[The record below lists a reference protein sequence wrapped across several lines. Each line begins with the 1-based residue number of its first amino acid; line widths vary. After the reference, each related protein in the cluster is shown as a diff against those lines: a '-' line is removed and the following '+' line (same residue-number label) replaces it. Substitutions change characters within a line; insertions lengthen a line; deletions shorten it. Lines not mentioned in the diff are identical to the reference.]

1 MIQDLSSGPPS
12 PHSVDPDALDAQ
24 VRAAQADM
32 VFERARLA
40 NWLGMPVGAL
50 MCWVLWDAVPHAW
63 LLAWL
68 AAKLLNGAVR
78 VAITELYRRDQR
90 PAAGTWGRRFD
101 WALAVD
107 GTLFGLL
114 GTVLLP
120 KHDMQLAAVML
131 ATIVALAGSA
141 MAVLSSTQRA
151 LMMLVLPLIVPT
163 MLYHL
168 WLGGP
173 AATYVAIGMAIYLAI
188 IGVEGRRAA
197 EHTRAMLRLRFGMDE
212 LASQRQQALDL
223 AQRNSA
229 VKDRFLATMSHEMR
243 TPLHGM
249 LGTLQLLRDEA
260 PPTMTERLDL
270 VGRSGE
276 HLLGIINDVLDFS
289 KLDADKVRLEIVAVD
304 LRKLVREVLDLF
316 GHQAKSKQ
324 LALKSV
330 IADDIP
336 ARMLGDPFR
345 LRQILVNLVGNA
357 LKFTSAGSVTLNVGV
372 ESRVADRTRVK
383 FSVVDTGI
391 GVPEA
396 ARALLFQPFTQADGS
411 TARVFGGTGLGL
423 AIARRLTEMM
433 GGQIGF
439 DSVEGRG
446 STFWFTAD
454 MGEAAA
460 LPPAAATPDSP
471 AAALPAAARPATTP
485 ALPASLNVLLVE
497 DNLVNQ
503 KIAVRMLQVLRCTVD
518 VAANGAEALEKTAR
532 TTYDVV
538 LMDVSMPVMD
548 GFEATRKIRLRE
560 LESGSHVPIVALTAN
575 AMEGDRERCMEA
587 GMDDYLSKPVRAE
600 SLEHAIRGV
609 VRKLAPVV
617 AP

>member
-243 TPLHGM
+243 TPLHGI
-249 LGTLQLLRDEA
+249 LGLASILQTDGARLGPSTAASLRTLQR
-260 PPTMTERLDL
+260 T
-270 VGRSGE
+270 GE

-289 KLDADKVRLEIVAVD
+289 KLESGHMRLTLEPFDLAALVDSVVDVA
-304 LRKLVREVLDLF
+304 RISAA
-316 GHQAKSKQ
+316 AKG
-324 LALKSV
+324 LALNV
-330 IADDIP
+330 VQPLEAP
-336 ARMLGDPFR
+336 CWVRGDATR
-345 LRQILVNLVGNA
+345 LRQILLNLTGNA
-357 LKFTSAGSVTLNVGV
+357 VKFTTRGGATLSV
-372 ESRVADRTRVK
+372 RRDADGMTT
-383 FSVVDTGI
+383 FDVVDTGT
-391 GVPEA
+391 GVAPEQHESIFHA
-396 ARALLFQPFTQADGS
+396 FNQLDSSDG
-411 TARVFGGTGLGL
+411 RRHGGTGLGL
-423 AIARRLTEMM
+423 TISRELARAMGGDLQCMAASSGGATFRLTATLRATE
-433 GGQIGF
+433 
-439 DSVEGRG
+439 
-446 STFWFTAD
+446 
-454 MGEAAA
+454 
-460 LPPAAATPDSP
+460 PPAATPGPSTP
-471 AAALPAAARPATTP
+471 ARPRLAGRVLLAEDNPVNALVTGAILARIGVQVRTVTDGAQAVTAAL
-485 ALPASLNVLLVE
+485 
-497 DNLVNQ
+497 Q
-503 KIAVRMLQVLRCTVD
+503 
-518 VAANGAEALEKTAR
+518 GG
-532 TTYDVV
+532 YDLI
-538 LMDVSMPVMD
+538 LMDCQMPGLD
-548 GFEATRKIRLRE
+548 GFEATQQIRADEQRT
-560 LESGSHVPIVALTAN
+560 GRRRVTIIALTAN
-575 AMEGDRERCMEA
+575 ALEGDRERSLRA
-587 GMDDYLSKPVRAE
+587 GMDEHLAKPFRE
-600 SLEHAIRGV
+600 SEMV
-609 VRKLAPVV
+609 EMLARFLPP
-617 AP
+617 AA